1 MKCDSCLN
9 SRRIVS
15 ENGFHPICCLPD
27 EEVRECLITGEHYV
41 RHPWYREEPEYKEDC
56 YWYSEWQDMNAHI
69 PTCKAG
75 KNMDSLGLCLENCK
89 DCDSY
94 HSRYK
99 PINADKVR
107 AMTDEDLALFLNK
120 VHIICDSVS
129 KEDPWCEYDCVE
141 CTLKWLRKEVA
152 DEDN

>member
-1 MKCDSCLN
+1 MRCDSCLN
-9 SRRIVS
+9 ARRIVS

-27 EEVRECLITGEHYV
+27 KEVRECLITGEHYV

-94 HSRYK
+94 HSRYE
-99 PINADKVR
+99 PTNADKVR
-107 AMTDEDLALFLNK
+107 AMTDGELADWYWWMLKHVQGYTDSRLALTEWLK
-120 VHIICDSVS
+120 
-129 KEDPWCEYDCVE
+129 KEAEE
-141 CTLKWLRKEVA
+141 
-152 DEDN
+152 